1 MPAQSSSSQRQ
12 DELVRELTEIQKND
26 QTEVPRERR
35 YLNLGLF
42 IMTLIFGSMLFYAN
56 YKVGGV
62 LPWMLGLVLIMTL
75 ASTAFGSLGL
85 RSSGIAIAMI
95 YTFFFLLSIFLLYYV
110 KTGVREMYV
119 LAYSIFIIAI
129 TTQLKLNGYI
139 ASLIF
144 VIITEAYITFSFGID
159 LTKLHSSI
167 LTILLSSL
175 LGCIPLLAHRITKI
189 RRETRLQQL
198 RLEILALQNQDL
210 VNSWQEY
217 FTRKSQ

>member
-1 MPAQSSSSQRQ
+1 MPAQSSNSQRQ
-12 DELVRELTEIQKND
+12 DELVRELTEIQRND

-35 YLNLGLF
+35 YLNLSLF
-42 IMTLIFGSMLFYAN
+42 IITFIFGGMLFYAN
-56 YKVGGV
+56 YNVGGV
-62 LPWMLGLVLIMTL
+62 LPWLLGLVLVLTL
-75 ASTAFGSLGL
+75 ASTAFGSFGV
-85 RSSGIAIAMI
+85 RSSGIAIATI
-95 YTFFFLLSIFLLYYV
+95 YVFFFLLSIFLLYYV

-119 LAYSIFIIAI
+119 LAYSIFIIAM
-129 TTQLKLNGYI
+129 TTQLRINGYI

-144 VIITEAYITFSFGID
+144 VIITEAYINISFGID

-167 LTILLSSL
+167 LTVLLSSL
-175 LGCIPLLAHRITKI
+175 LGCIPLIAHRVTKI

-198 RLEILALQNQDL
+198 RLEILAMQNQDL